1 MPQTFISGAES
12 TANIPAARRVRD
24 VGRLAY
30 LDPDAAP
37 FTLILQKAKSKI
49 ALNSKFE
56 WIEKDEPSKW
66 SAVPGGATSSATTI
80 NVTSGTGQQFAPHDI
95 VRVPLTGEVFRVV
108 SIATD
113 ALTVVRGVGETVG
126 TTIAANSDVRIIG
139 NSYGEGAAV
148 GTEKS
153 HQETYPF
160 NFAEIFRLP
169 FGATGSEAASENY
182 TGRDRPR
189 QRIEKSREF
198 RILMESAFLFG
209 ERAEDTSAPG
219 SPRRYTRGVL
229 QWLEVAASGAVL
241 LDAGGALTESE
252 LENFAQNVFQ
262 HVGGSGTRTLFAS
275 PLVCSVIDMLAGARL
290 QTVPSDTTYG
300 IAVRRLISSHGEF
313 LVVKHRLLE
322 NGPNGNG
329 YGGYALALEPSSMA
343 YRFLRERDTAL
354 LMDRQAPGDD
364 KYTDEYMAETGL
376 QFGLPPLHGRIK
388 GITG

>member
-12 TANIPAARRVRD
+12 TATIPAARRVRD

-49 ALNSKFE
+49 AINSKFE
-56 WIEKDEPSKW
+56 WPEKDEPSKW
-66 SAVPGGATSSATTI
+66 TAVPSGATSSATTI
-80 NVTSGTGQQFAPHDI
+80 NVTAGTGQYFAPHDI
-95 VRVPLTGEVFRVV
+95 FRVPLTGEVIRVV

-126 TTIAANSDVRIIG
+126 TTIAANSDIVIIG

-153 HQETYPF
+153 HIETYPF
-160 NFAEIFRLP
+160 NLTEIFRMP
-169 FGATGSEAASENY
+169 FGTTGSEEVSENY
-182 TGRDRPR
+182 TGRDRTR
-189 QRIEKSREF
+189 LRMEKSREH
-198 RILMESAFLFG
+198 RIQMERAFLFG
-209 ERAEDTSAPG
+209 ERAEDTSVPG
-219 SPRRYTRGVL
+219 NPRRYTRGVL
-229 QWLEVAASGAVL
+229 QWLEVAGSGATL
-241 LDAGGALTESE
+241 LAAGGALTESE

-262 HVGGSGTRTLFAS
+262 HVGGTGTRTFFGS

-313 LVVKHRLLE
+313 LIVKHRLLE
-322 NGPNGNG
+322 NGPNANG
-329 YGGYALALEPSSMA
+329 YGGYALAVDTSQLA
-343 YRFLRERDTAL
+343 YRFLRERDTSL
-354 LMDRQAPGDD
+354 LTDRQAPGDD
-364 KYTDEYMAETGL
+364 RWVDEYLTEAGL
-376 QFGLPPLHGRIK
+376 QFGLPALHGRIS
-388 GITG
+388 GVTG